1 MWMDDSNPWDAG
13 ASYDQPRTSTTE
25 ANTLATAGQ
34 AVDNTSAGTSL
45 GAWFSGVG
53 SKLVDYAIV
62 RDAAK
67 SSTEL
72 AVQRQQAFAMPMQ
85 PIAPMGGLGI
95 SPNLLLIGGVV
106 VVAAL
111 LLSRGKG

>member
-13 ASYDQPRTSTTE
+13 ASYYQPRTSSTE
-25 ANTLATAGQ
+25 GNTLATAGQ

-53 SKLVDYAIV
+53 SRLVDYAIM

-67 SSTEL
+67 SSTALE
-72 AVQRQQAFAMPMQ
+72 VQRQQAFAMPLQ
-85 PIAPMGGLGI
+85 PVAMPGLGI